1 MNLVG
6 GWATWRPQLGYVGNS
21 SATYQH
27 LSGAEKE
34 ENIHKQIAMVREY
47 QACGYKYVYM
57 VRTLPWQRC
66 RLPNG
71 HCLGVLSS
79 TDPCVCCSW

>member
-1 MNLVG
+1 MG
-6 GWATWRPQLGYVGNS
+6 RVGNS

-27 LSGAEKE
+27 LSGPEKE

-57 VRTLPWQRC
+57 VRTM
-66 RLPNG
+66 
-71 HCLGVLSS
+71 
-79 TDPCVCCSW
+79 